1 VLAISFA
8 ARHGANHSASQPA
21 TGNTER
27 SFNSSLTRDSCD
39 DFYRRNRKPRGASA
53 RPGARGV
60 LGYKK
65 FRKFWKKE
73 MVRKTNSRQWRG
85 LEKQDRA
92 ISPQEERFEFDCA
105 QSQTHSSQ
113 EERERERERERVVV
127 RPDQN
132 RTKQNELGTIQS
144 STSQARGEEALLT
157 RIRGNESEPGWICTP
172 VGAGRGERQR
182 AAPAR
187 CLSLGAAR
195 RGGSAR
201 ARRPR
206 GAGGSFVRDER
217 LAARPPARPRGRT
230 ARRE

>member
-1 VLAISFA
+1 MISTA
-8 ARHGANHSASQPA
+8 GI
-21 TGNTER
+21 GN
-27 SFNSSLTRDSCD
+27 
-39 DFYRRNRKPRGASA
+39 RGAHLQGPGHGGCSA
-53 RPGARGV
+53 IKNSENFGKKKWYGKRTVGSGV
-60 LGYKK
+60 DWKSRIGPSAHRKK
-65 FRKFWKKE
+65 DLNLIAHSRRLTVHKK
-73 MVRKTNSRQWRG
+73 
-85 LEKQDRA
+85 
-92 ISPQEERFEFDCA
+92 
-105 QSQTHSSQ
+105 
-113 EERERERERERVVV
+113 RERERVVV